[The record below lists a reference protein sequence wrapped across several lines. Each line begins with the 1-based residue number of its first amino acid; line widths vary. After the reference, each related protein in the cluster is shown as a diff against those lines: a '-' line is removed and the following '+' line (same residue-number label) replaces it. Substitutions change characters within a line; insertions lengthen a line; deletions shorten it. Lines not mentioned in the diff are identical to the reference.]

1 MQAAQK
7 NHHTNTPSNCYA
19 YCMKDFDELRSVL
32 ELERI
37 EDNLYRGQSYRT
49 PWGRVFGGQVL
60 AQSIHAAQ
68 LTTPD
73 DRNLHSMH
81 AYFLLAGDID
91 LPIVYDVEHVRD
103 GGSYTTRRVKAIQK
117 GRPIFTV
124 QASFQVPEEG
134 LTHHVPMPDVPPPEG
149 LQNDLQIGDALRES
163 DPDLY
168 KLSRIERPI
177 ECRPTRGSEQY
188 TAVSNEPRQN
198 IWIKARGSLPD
209 SDRMHQVALTYVS
222 DYNLLATALL
232 PHWPIANKKAR
243 RERVFMASLDHAMW
257 FHRPFR
263 LNDWL
268 LYSIESPSASGGRGY
283 SRGDVYTRD
292 GELVASVA
300 QEGLIRTQ
308 RG

>member
-1 MQAAQK
+1 L
-7 NHHTNTPSNCYA
+7 
-19 YCMKDFDELRSVL
+19 KDFDELRSVL

-68 LTTPD
+68 LTVPE
-73 DRNLHSMH
+73 DRILHSMH

-124 QASFQVPEEG
+124 QASFQKYEDG
-134 LTHHVPMPDVPPPEG
+134 LSHSVPMPDVPPPEG
-149 LQNDLQIGDALRES
+149 LQNDQEIGES
-163 DPDLY
+163 LKDCAPELY
-168 KLSRIERPI
+168 KVSRVERPI
-177 ECRPTRGSEQY
+177 ECRPARGAAQY
-188 TAVSNEPRQN
+188 TSAATEPRQH
-198 IWIKARGSLPD
+198 IWIKARGTLPD
-209 SDRMHQVALTYVS
+209 TDRMHQVALTYVS

-232 PHWPIANKKAR
+232 PHWEIATRDK
-243 RERVFMASLDHAMW
+243 VFLASLDHAMW

-263 LNDWL
+263 LDDWL
-268 LYSIESPSASGGRGY
+268 LYSIESPSASSGRGY
-283 SRGDVYTRD
+283 SRGDVFTRD

-300 QEGLIRTQ
+300 QEGLIRAQ
-308 RG
+308 RKR

>member
-1 MQAAQK
+1 
-7 NHHTNTPSNCYA
+7 
-19 YCMKDFDELRSVL
+19 MKDFDELRSVL

-68 LTTPD
+68 LTVPE
-73 DRNLHSMH
+73 DRILHSMH

-124 QASFQVPEEG
+124 QASFQKAEEG
-134 LTHHVPMPDVPPPEG
+134 LSHCVEMPDVPPPEG
-149 LQNDLQIGDALRES
+149 LQSDREIGELLRETA
-163 DPDLY
+163 PELY
-168 KLSRIERPI
+168 KISRTERPI
-177 ECRPTRGSEQY
+177 ECRPVRGAEQY
-188 TAVSNEPRQN
+188 TAPSSEPRQH

-209 SDRMHQVALTYVS
+209 TDRMHQVALTYVS

-232 PHWPIANKKAR
+232 PHWAVATKDSD
-243 RERVFMASLDHAMW
+243 VFLASLDHAMW

-263 LNDWL
+263 LDDWL

-283 SRGDVYTRD
+283 TRGDVFTRD
-292 GELVASVA
+292 GGLVASVA
-300 QEGLIRTQ
+300 QEGLIRSQ
-308 RG
+308 RKT

>member
-1 MQAAQK
+1 
-7 NHHTNTPSNCYA
+7 
-19 YCMKDFDELRSVL
+19 MKDFDELRSVL